1 MPKKS
6 EFIKLM
12 EKGEVDDSY
21 NMRGDN
27 VASPR
32 SRLGKGKAVSKSK
45 TGHQAQ
51 TEFVEMINKMFKNTQ
66 IEVEPNADTINNII
80 NKKDKKKLN

>member
-32 SRLGKGKAVSKSK
+32 SRKAGQKAMDK
-45 TGHQAQ
+45 TTQELH
-51 TEFVEMINKMFKNTQ
+51 TLVENLEKLMGENVQ
-66 IEVEPNADTINNII
+66 LEVEPNVSTINIKP
-80 NKKDKKKLN
+80 NKENKKKLN